1 MRRLRNSRAPE
12 PDERAIEGFDRME
25 LEGDAIGP
33 VADEIS
39 WLRPFGWDIP
49 GPPLV
54 AGGGDAEPEA
64 LGVPRQVR
72 DLVALGRR
80 LDAVLLLRRYLDDAP
95 HDAGVRGLLAEL
107 LDQEGEAEAALTEYA
122 LALADAADPV
132 GLLIRRGDLLARSG
146 RTTEAEQ
153 DLREAIR
160 QRPTEAAGHFHLGIT
175 LLRRGL
181 GAEAAEAFREA
192 LHCSPE
198 DPESTYYLGEALQ
211 AMGDLATAL
220 LTLERA
226 AMLAPTD
233 PRSYKLMGR
242 MLDRMG
248 RSDEAM
254 AMHKKAR
261 EATIR

>member
-49 GPPLV
+49 GPLLAAP
-54 AGGGDAEPEA
+54 GTDAEPEA
-64 LGVPRQVR
+64 IGVPRQAR
-72 DLVALGRR
+72 ELAALGRR
-80 LDAVLLLRRYLDDAP
+80 LDAVLLLRSYLDDSP
-95 HDAGVRGLLAEL
+95 HDAAVRGILAEL
-107 LDQEGEAEAALTEYA
+107 LDQGGEAEAALAEYG

-132 GLLIRRGDLLARSG
+132 GLLVRRGDLLARNGCSG
-146 RTTEAEQ
+146 EAEQ

-160 QRPTEAAGHFHLGIT
+160 RRSAYAPAHFHLGVT
-175 LLRRGL
+175 LLRRGR
-181 GAEAAEAFREA
+181 AADAADAFREA
-192 LHCSPE
+192 LQCAPD
-198 DPESTYYLGEALQ
+198 DPETTYYLGEALQ
-211 AMGDLATAL
+211 TQGDLAAAL

-226 AMLAPTD
+226 AALAPTN

-242 MLDRMG
+242 LLDRMG
-248 RSDEAM
+248 RTEDAM